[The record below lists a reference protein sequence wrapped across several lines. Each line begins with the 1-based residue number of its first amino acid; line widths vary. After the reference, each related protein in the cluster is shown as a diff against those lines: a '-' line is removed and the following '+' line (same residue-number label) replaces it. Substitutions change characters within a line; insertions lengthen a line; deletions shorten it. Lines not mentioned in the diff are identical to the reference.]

1 MSAKYNVDG
10 SVGTFKIGSFKTG
23 NYMHTCITCGR
34 VFFADKQSL
43 ICLECVI
50 DEIEKKRN
58 KDETG

>member
-34 VFFADKQSL
+34 VFFADKGSL
-43 ICLECVI
+43 ICLDCVV
-50 DEIEKKRN
+50 DAMEKNQKE
-58 KDETG
+58 K